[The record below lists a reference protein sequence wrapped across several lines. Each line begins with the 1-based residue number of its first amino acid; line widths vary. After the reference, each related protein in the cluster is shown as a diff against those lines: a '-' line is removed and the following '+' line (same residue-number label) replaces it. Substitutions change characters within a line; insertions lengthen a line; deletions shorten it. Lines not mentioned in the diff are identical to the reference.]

1 MEKMFGKLFETL
13 EEKKPLEILSL
24 FENLFPLKAK
34 ITIMLDKKGNLWIK
48 LEPIRDTIAK
58 INPSD
63 TVKEESKSEHK
74 NRQSP

>member
-34 ITIMLDKKGNLWIK
+34 ITIMLDKKGSIWIK
-48 LEPIRDTIAK
+48 LEPI
-58 INPSD
+58 
-63 TVKEESKSEHK
+63 KEESKSEHK